1 MRIAVLT
8 QFIHDAGGVEA
19 YLRSVLPALAS
30 GGHDVAVW
38 HEFAVPSGSST
49 YARPDV
55 SCRLLNSSRIESSV
69 SDLQAWKPDVLFL
82 NGLSEPSL
90 ELRLTERTP
99 TVTFLHAYHG
109 TCVSG
114 GKTHM
119 FPAPVPCTR
128 RLGAGCLIRYYPRR
142 CGGLDPRVMV
152 TGYAKQKVRR
162 QLLHR
167 SAFVAT
173 FSEHMRREAISNGVD
188 RTRAV
193 HLPPFNPASPIRT
206 RAEAI
211 RSSTEN
217 GRLHVAFIGRME
229 RLKGAHVLMDALAL
243 LDGDVRSRMQVTFA
257 GDGREKTTLEHAAA
271 AIAGVSIAFPGWI
284 NACERERL
292 LSSVDLLV
300 VPSIWPE
307 PLGLVG
313 IEAAAAGVPAIAFD
327 VGGISDWLK
336 DNITGRLLPSPPSSE
351 ALASALAD
359 VVGNRERLRMWGTQ
373 ARERAERMSLT
384 AHVRALEDVF
394 HRCIISHCTQQ

>member
-1 MRIAVLT
+1 
-8 QFIHDAGGVEA
+8 
-19 YLRSVLPALAS
+19 
-30 GGHDVAVW
+30 
-38 HEFAVPSGSST
+38 
-49 YARPDV
+49 
-55 SCRLLNSSRIESSV
+55 
-69 SDLQAWKPDVLFL
+69 
-82 NGLSEPSL
+82 
-90 ELRLTERTP
+90 
-99 TVTFLHAYHG
+99 
-109 TCVSG
+109 
-114 GKTHM
+114 
-119 FPAPVPCTR
+119 
-128 RLGAGCLIRYYPRR
+128 
-142 CGGLDPRVMV
+142 MV